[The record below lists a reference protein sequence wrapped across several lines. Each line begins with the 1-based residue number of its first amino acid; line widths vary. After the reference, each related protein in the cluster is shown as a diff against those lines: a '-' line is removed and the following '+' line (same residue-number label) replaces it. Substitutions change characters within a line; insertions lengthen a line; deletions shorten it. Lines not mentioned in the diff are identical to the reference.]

1 MYSVGDAA
9 HRGAIRNPWQSAAR
23 VGERAACYGQQVFVP
38 VERLVMR
45 LRQPASRAAEIA
57 ALRRRLRA
65 ERARAVDDDEPALA
79 AAVARAKLAVAA
91 AIGEVASCSTC
102 AARQPWPV
110 GGFAGGACCSG
121 ATAHVFDDHELA
133 ALAGAGTRPRDLR
146 PPAGRDAHAGCAFRG
161 AASCS
166 LALAHRPARCVHY
179 ACEALRG
186 ELHRRGRLDAVEA
199 RLAELDRAMRAFTAA
214 HRARQDR
221 EVLAPVIAAVTAA
234 APRRGRPPA

>member
-1 MYSVGDAA
+1 
-9 HRGAIRNPWQSAAR
+9 
-23 VGERAACYGQQVFVP
+23 VFVP

-45 LRQPASRAAEIA
+45 LRQPASRRAELR

-65 ERARAVDDDEPALA
+65 ERAGTVADDERARAAEVAHAKRAVT
-79 AAVARAKLAVAA
+79 AAV
-91 AIGEVASCSTC
+91 GGVASCGSC

-110 GGFAGGACCSG
+110 GGFAGGACCAG
-121 ATAHVFDDHELA
+121 VTAHIFDDHELA

-161 AASCS
+161 AEACS
-166 LALAHRPARCVHY
+166 LALEHRPARCVHY
-179 ACEALRG
+179 ACDTLRT
-186 ELHRRGRLDAVEA
+186 ELHRRGRLDDVEA

-221 EVLAPVIAAVTAA
+221 EVLAPVIEAVRAA
-234 APRRGRPPA
+234 ARRGRSSP